1 MTHIAIV
8 EDQIPD
14 QEKLRDFLDRFE
26 KENSISFSIEVF
38 SSASQF
44 LATPKIDFDILFMD
58 IEMPGINGF
67 DASVK
72 FREKDTKTVLI
83 FITNLNQYAIKGYSV
98 NAFDYINKPINYFS
112 FSTMLQRAIKKAN
125 FNRKSEIVINT
136 NNSII
141 KVDISEIKYIEVI
154 NHKLIYH
161 LDKEDVV
168 SWQSL
173 SSIKGIFLEKGFA
186 LASASMLINLRC
198 VHSLTQGMIIL
209 NDEKKTQ
216 LYLSRSQ
223 KKEFALAFSEYIMGD

>member
-1 MTHIAIV
+1 MLRIAIV

-14 QEKLRDFLDRFE
+14 QIKLKDYLNQFE
-26 KENSISFSIEVF
+26 KENLVSFSITVF
-38 SSASQF
+38 PNATLF
-44 LATPKIDFDILFMD
+44 LSTPKADFDILFMD

-72 FREKDTKTVLI
+72 FREKDMETVLI

-98 NAFDYINKPINYFS
+98 NAFDYINKPINYYS

-125 FNRKSEIVINT
+125 YNKKSEVVINT
-136 NNSII
+136 NNSIL
-141 KVDISEIKYIEVI
+141 KVDISDIKYIEVI

-161 LDKEDVV
+161 LDKEDVI

-173 SSIKGIFLEKGFA
+173 SSIKDIFLNKGFA
-186 LASASMLINLRC
+186 LASASLLINLRYVC
-198 VHSLTQGMIIL
+198 SLSQGLVIL

-216 LYLSRSQ
+216 LYLSRRQ